1 MNTCAWRR
9 LKRYSIFYSTIMGF
23 FAVVSELRAQ
33 HYPAGS
39 EGILAGSL
47 PPPGFYVRDYNSF
60 YIYDEVPTFFNDQ
73 EETSKFIQFDYVQTP
88 RLIWITPLHFLG
100 TDFGMAARIPFAYQ
114 QYTHG
119 AGSSSG
125 FPGPPSGST
134 GTATERQFGLS
145 DIQIEPIIF
154 SWRLKH
160 FDITTSASFWAP
172 TGQFNKDNNYEFYN
186 LGQGYWTYSF
196 SLGATWYPDA
206 KKTWAISVLNH
217 YDINTAQYSSLI
229 EVIPSPAH
237 PLGIAPFDTTIG
249 DIYTLEWGV
258 SKTLVKRL
266 DVSMTGYYQ
275 QQVTPTEGPTTYG
288 PTGPGQRIHVAGV
301 GPEVGVTIPKWGL
314 ETSLRYDYEFS
325 AEDHPQGHLIN
336 LTITKSF

>member
-1 MNTCAWRR
+1 V
-9 LKRYSIFYSTIMGF
+9 KSSTWIISVL
-23 FAVVSELRAQ
+23 FAATFQLHAQ

-47 PPPGFYVRDYNSF
+47 PSPGFYVKDYNSF
-60 YIYDEVPTFFNDQ
+60 YIYDEVPAFFNNQ
-73 EETSKFIQFDYVQTP
+73 EEKSKFIQFDYVQAP

-100 TDFGMAARIPFAYQ
+100 ANFGMAARIPFAYQ

-119 AGSSSG
+119 VGSGSG
-125 FPGPPSGST
+125 FPGPPQPPGPT
-134 GTATERQFGLS
+134 TTVTERQFGLS

-160 FDITTSASFWAP
+160 FDITTSASFWVPA
-172 TGQFNKDNNYEFYN
+172 GQFNKDNNYEFYN

-196 SLGATWYPDA
+196 SLGATWYPDD

-229 EVIPSPAH
+229 NVIPSPSH
-237 PLGIAPFDTTIG
+237 PLGIASFDTTLG
-249 DIYTLEWGV
+249 DIYTLEWGI
-258 SKTLVKRL
+258 SKTLEKR
-266 DVSMTGYYQ
+266 VEIGATGYYQ
-275 QQVTPTEGPTTYG
+275 QQVTATEGPTLFG
-288 PTGPGQRIHVAGV
+288 PTGSGQRVHVTGV
-301 GPEVGVTIPKWGL
+301 GPEIAVTFPKWGL
-314 ETSLRYDYEFS
+314 RTSLRYDYEFS

-336 LTITKSF
+336 LTVTKAF